1 MCFEMSC
8 VTANVLCF
16 MFKLRI
22 YKPNLQK
29 RDLILLYTIT
39 LDSLH
44 K

>member
-1 MCFEMSC
+1 MSC

-29 RDLILLYTIT
+29 KGLNIVVYDHT
-39 LDSLH
+39 
-44 K
+44 